1 MLAAK
6 SFAACSED
14 EAMSRVGKNPVS
26 VPSGVTVSL
35 AAGLLKAKGK
45 LGELSV
51 RLTDA
56 VDVKVEDNKVVVKQ
70 LGGSKQARM
79 MWGTTRNLVRNAL
92 AGVSQGYSKS
102 LDISG
107 VGYRAA
113 VQGKM
118 LSLQLGYSHDVNFAI
133 PSDIQ
138 IKCEKPTSILI
149 TGPDKQRVGQVAAEI
164 RSYRPPEPYK
174 GKGVMYLGEKILR
187 KEGTKK

>member
-1 MLAAK
+1 MSAAK
-6 SFAACSED
+6 SSAACSE
-14 EAMSRVGKNPVS
+14 ERTMSRVGKNPVS

-35 AAGLLKAKGK
+35 VPGLLKAKGK

-51 RLTDA
+51 RLTDK
-56 VDVKVEDNKVVVKQ
+56 VDVKLQDNKVVVKQ
-70 LGGSKQARM
+70 LGDTKQARM

-113 VQGKM
+113 VQGKT
-118 LSLQLGYSHDVNFAI
+118 LSLQLGFSHDVNFAI

-149 TGPDKQRVGQVAAEI
+149 TGADKQRVGQVAAVI
-164 RSYRPPEPYK
+164 RSYRKPEPYK

-187 KEGTKK
+187 KEGKKK